1 MLIVKTILIMY
12 PKTKLSFMTLLLLIS
27 FASVNAV
34 LFTPALPSITA
45 FFKITEHAAQQTI
58 TSFLVGYA
66 LGQLVYG
73 PTANRYGRKKTL
85 YIGIGLQIISSLL
98 CVLAGMISMYPLL
111 VLGRFLLALG
121 SGVGLKMTFTLVN
134 ECYEPQLAAQKTSY
148 LMLAFAIAPGL
159 SVALGGI
166 LNSHYG
172 WESCFYA
179 GTVYGAI
186 LLAMVRQLPETQKSL
201 QLEAFQMKHLLQGYV
216 SQFKNKPLISGG
228 ALMGGASC
236 FVYIFAATA
245 PFIAINLLGMSTT
258 EYGAAN
264 ILPSLGLTLG
274 SIWSAQFAKKY
285 SQRAGIQLG
294 ILISGFA
301 ALAMMMA
308 ALTHHSALIKL
319 FFPMIFIY
327 LGLSFIFANA
337 STFAMSHT
345 SDKAH
350 GSAVMNFINMGLVT
364 VVILG
369 LSLLPM
375 SQYLLPAI
383 YIILCILMMWLFF
396 SFIKSNEIISS
407 IDRNKES

>member
-1 MLIVKTILIMY
+1 MY
-12 PKTKLSFMTLLLLIS
+12 PKTDLSFITLLLLIA

-34 LFTPALPSITA
+34 LFTPALPNITV
-45 FFKITEHAAQQTI
+45 FFGITEHAAQQTI
-58 TSFLVGYA
+58 TSFLIGYA
-66 LGQLVYG
+66 LGQLIYG
-73 PTANRYGRKKTL
+73 PTANRYGRKKAL
-85 YIGIGLQIISSLL
+85 YVGIGLQIMSSLL
-98 CVLAGMISMYPLL
+98 CVLAGIISMYSIL

-134 ECYEPQLAAQKTSY
+134 EFYAPKLAAQKTSY

-166 LNSHYG
+166 LNSYYG

-179 GTVYGAI
+179 GIVYGFI
-186 LLAMVRQLPETQKSL
+186 LLVMVRQLPETQKSL
-201 QLEAFQMKHLLQGYV
+201 QLDAFKIKHLLHGYV

-236 FVYIFAATA
+236 FVYLFAAMA

-258 EYGAAN
+258 EYGLAN

-274 SIWSAQFAKKY
+274 SVLSAQFAKKY
-285 SQRAGIQLG
+285 SQRAGIRLG
-294 ILISGFA
+294 ISISGFA
-301 ALAMMMA
+301 ALAMMIA
-308 ALTHHSALIKL
+308 TLTHHSALIKL
-319 FFPMIFIY
+319 FLPMIFIY

-369 LSLLPM
+369 LSVLPM

-383 YIILCILMMWLFF
+383 YIILCILMMGLFLY
-396 SFIKSNEIISS
+396 FIKN
-407 IDRNKES
+407 NKMK

>member
-1 MLIVKTILIMY
+1 
-12 PKTKLSFMTLLLLIS
+12 
-27 FASVNAV
+27 
-34 LFTPALPSITA
+34 
-45 FFKITEHAAQQTI
+45 
-58 TSFLVGYA
+58 
-66 LGQLVYG
+66 
-73 PTANRYGRKKTL
+73 
-85 YIGIGLQIISSLL
+85 
-98 CVLAGMISMYPLL
+98 MYPLL

-186 LLAMVRQLPETQKSL
+186 LLAMVRQLPETQKNL

-301 ALAMMMA
+301 ALAMLMA

-369 LSLLPM
+369 LSVLPI

-383 YIILCILMMWLFF
+383 YIILSALMMGLYLFTMKN
-396 SFIKSNEIISS
+396 S
-407 IDRNKES
+407 RY

>member
-1 MLIVKTILIMY
+1 MY
-12 PKTKLSFMTLLLLIS
+12 PKNELSFMTLLLLIS

-34 LFTPALPSITA
+34 LFTPALPNITV
-45 FFKITEHAAQQTI
+45 FFGITEHAAQQTI
-58 TSFLVGYA
+58 TSFLIGYA
-66 LGQLVYG
+66 LGQLIYG
-73 PTANRYGRKKTL
+73 PMANRYGRKRTL
-85 YIGIGLQIISSLL
+85 YVGISLQIISSIL
-98 CVLAGMISMYPLL
+98 CVLAGMFALYSLL

-134 ECYEPQLAAQKTSY
+134 ESYPPKLAAQKTSY
-148 LMLAFAIAPGL
+148 LMLAFAIAPGM

-179 GTVYGAI
+179 GIVYGLI
-186 LLAMVRQLPETQKSL
+186 LLAMATQLPETQKSL
-201 QLEAFQMKHLLQGYV
+201 QLDAFQMKHLLHGYV

-236 FVYIFAATA
+236 FVYLFAATA

-258 EYGAAN
+258 EYGLAN

-274 SIWSAQFAKKY
+274 SVLSAQFAKKY

-294 ILISGFA
+294 ISISGFA
-301 ALAMMMA
+301 ALAMMIA
-308 ALTHHSALIKL
+308 ALTHHSAFIKL
-319 FFPMIFIY
+319 FLPMIFIY

-337 STFAMSHT
+337 STFAMNHT

-369 LSLLPM
+369 LSVLPM

-383 YIILCILMMWLFF
+383 YIILSALMMGLYLFTMKN
-396 SFIKSNEIISS
+396 SGY
-407 IDRNKES
+407 

>member
-1 MLIVKTILIMY
+1 
-12 PKTKLSFMTLLLLIS
+12 MTLLLLIS

-45 FFKITEHAAQQTI
+45 FFRITEHAAQQTI

-66 LGQLVYG
+66 IGQLVYG

-186 LLAMVRQLPETQKSL
+186 LLVMVRQLPETQKSL

-236 FVYIFAATA
+236 FVYIFAAMA

-308 ALTHHSALIKL
+308 TLTHHSALIKL

>member
-1 MLIVKTILIMY
+1 MIIVKIILIMY

-45 FFKITEHAAQQTI
+45 FFRITEHAAQQTI

-66 LGQLVYG
+66 IGQLVYG

-186 LLAMVRQLPETQKSL
+186 LLVMVRQLPETQKSL

-236 FVYIFAATA
+236 FVYIFAAMA

-308 ALTHHSALIKL
+308 TLTHHSALIKL

>member
-1 MLIVKTILIMY
+1 MY
-12 PKTKLSFMTLLLLIS
+12 PKNELSFITLLLLIS

-34 LFTPALPSITA
+34 LFTPALPNITV
-45 FFKITEHAAQQTI
+45 FFGITEHAAQQTI
-58 TSFLVGYA
+58 TSFLIGYA
-66 LGQLVYG
+66 LGQLIYG
-73 PTANRYGRKKTL
+73 PITNRYGRKRTL
-85 YIGIGLQIISSLL
+85 YVGISLQIISSIL
-98 CVLAGMISMYPLL
+98 CVLAGMYALYSLL

-134 ECYEPQLAAQKTSY
+134 ESYPPKLAAQKTSY
-148 LMLAFAIAPGL
+148 LMLAFAIAPGM

-179 GTVYGAI
+179 GIVYGLI
-186 LLAMVRQLPETQKSL
+186 LLAMATQLPETQKSL
-201 QLEAFQMKHLLQGYV
+201 QLDAFQMKHLLHGYV

-236 FVYIFAATA
+236 FVYLFAATA

-258 EYGAAN
+258 EYGLAN

-274 SIWSAQFAKKY
+274 SVLSAQFAKKY

-294 ILISGFA
+294 ISISGFA
-301 ALAMMMA
+301 ALAMMIA
-308 ALTHHSALIKL
+308 ALTHHSAFIKL
-319 FFPMIFIY
+319 FLPMIFIY

-369 LSLLPM
+369 LSVLPM
-375 SQYLLPAI
+375 SQYLLPAT
-383 YIILCILMMWLFF
+383 YIILSALMMGLYLFTMKN
-396 SFIKSNEIISS
+396 SGY
-407 IDRNKES
+407 

>member
-1 MLIVKTILIMY
+1 MY

-45 FFKITEHAAQQTI
+45 FFRITEHAAQQTI

-66 LGQLVYG
+66 IGQLVYG

-186 LLAMVRQLPETQKSL
+186 LLVMVRQLPETQKSL

-308 ALTHHSALIKL
+308 TLTHHSALIKL

-383 YIILCILMMWLFF
+383 YIILSTLMMGLYLFTV
-396 SFIKSNEIISS
+396 K
-407 IDRNKES
+407 

>member
-1 MLIVKTILIMY
+1 MY

-45 FFKITEHAAQQTI
+45 FFRITEHAAQQTI
-58 TSFLVGYA
+58 TCFLVGYA
-66 LGQLVYG
+66 IGQLVYG

-186 LLAMVRQLPETQKSL
+186 LLAMVRQLPETQKNL
-201 QLEAFQMKHLLQGYV
+201 QLEAFQMKHLLQ
-216 SQFKNKPLISGG
+216 
-228 ALMGGASC
+228 
-236 FVYIFAATA
+236 
-245 PFIAINLLGMSTT
+245 
-258 EYGAAN
+258 
-264 ILPSLGLTLG
+264 
-274 SIWSAQFAKKY
+274 
-285 SQRAGIQLG
+285 
-294 ILISGFA
+294 
-301 ALAMMMA
+301 
-308 ALTHHSALIKL
+308 
-319 FFPMIFIY
+319 
-327 LGLSFIFANA
+327 
-337 STFAMSHT
+337 
-345 SDKAH
+345 
-350 GSAVMNFINMGLVT
+350 
-364 VVILG
+364 
-369 LSLLPM
+369 
-375 SQYLLPAI
+375 
-383 YIILCILMMWLFF
+383 
-396 SFIKSNEIISS
+396 
-407 IDRNKES
+407 

>member
-1 MLIVKTILIMY
+1 
-12 PKTKLSFMTLLLLIS
+12 
-27 FASVNAV
+27 VNAV

-45 FFKITEHAAQQTI
+45 FFRITEHAAQQTI

-66 LGQLVYG
+66 IGQLVYG

-186 LLAMVRQLPETQKSL
+186 LLVMVRQLPETQKSL

-236 FVYIFAATA
+236 FVYIFAAMA

-308 ALTHHSALIKL
+308 TLTHHSALIKL

>member
-1 MLIVKTILIMY
+1 MY

-45 FFKITEHAAQQTI
+45 FFRITEHAAQQTI

-66 LGQLVYG
+66 IGQLVYG

-186 LLAMVRQLPETQKSL
+186 LLVMVRQLPETQKSL

-236 FVYIFAATA
+236 FVYIFAAMA

-308 ALTHHSALIKL
+308 TLTHHSALIKL

>member
-1 MLIVKTILIMY
+1 MY
-12 PKTKLSFMTLLLLIS
+12 PKNKLSFMTLLLLIS

-34 LFTPALPSITA
+34 LFTPALPSITV
-45 FFKITEHAAQQTI
+45 FFGITEHAAQQTI
-58 TSFLVGYA
+58 TSFLIGYA
-66 LGQLVYG
+66 LGQLIYG
-73 PTANRYGRKKTL
+73 PIANRYGRKRTL
-85 YIGIGLQIISSLL
+85 YAGIGLQIISSLL
-98 CVLAGMISMYPLL
+98 CVLAGMISIYPLL

-121 SGVGLKMTFTLVN
+121 AGVGLKMTFTLVN
-134 ECYEPQLAAQKTSY
+134 ESYPPKLAAQKTSY

-179 GTVYGAI
+179 GIVYGFI

-201 QLEAFQMKHLLQGYV
+201 QLDAFQMKHLLHGYV

-236 FVYIFAATA
+236 FVYLFAATA

-258 EYGAAN
+258 EYGLAN

-274 SIWSAQFAKKY
+274 SVLSAQFAKKY

-294 ILISGFA
+294 ISISGFA

-319 FFPMIFIY
+319 FLPMIFIY

-337 STFAMSHT
+337 STFAMNHT
-345 SDKAH
+345 PDKAH

-369 LSLLPM
+369 LSVLPM

-383 YIILCILMMWLFF
+383 YIILSALMMGLYLFTMKN
-396 SFIKSNEIISS
+396 SGY
-407 IDRNKES
+407 

>member
-1 MLIVKTILIMY
+1 
-12 PKTKLSFMTLLLLIS
+12 MTLLLLIS

-45 FFKITEHAAQQTI
+45 FFRITEHAAQQTI

-66 LGQLVYG
+66 IGQLVYG

-186 LLAMVRQLPETQKSL
+186 LLVMVRQLPETQKSL

-308 ALTHHSALIKL
+308 TLTHHSALIKL

-383 YIILCILMMWLFF
+383 YIILSTLMMGLYLFTV
-396 SFIKSNEIISS
+396 K
-407 IDRNKES
+407 

>member
-1 MLIVKTILIMY
+1 MY
-12 PKTKLSFMTLLLLIS
+12 PKTKLSFITLLLLIS

-34 LFTPALPSITA
+34 LFTPALPNITV
-45 FFKITEHAAQQTI
+45 FFGITEHAAQQTI
-58 TSFLVGYA
+58 TSFLIGYA
-66 LGQLVYG
+66 LGQLIYG
-73 PTANRYGRKKTL
+73 PMANRYGRKRTL
-85 YIGIGLQIISSLL
+85 YVGISLQIISSIL
-98 CVLAGMISMYPLL
+98 CVLAGMFAMYSLL

-134 ECYEPQLAAQKTSY
+134 ESYAPKLAAQKTSY

-179 GTVYGAI
+179 GIVYGFI
-186 LLAMVRQLPETQKSL
+186 LLVMVRQLPETQKSL
-201 QLEAFQMKHLLQGYV
+201 QLDAFQIKHLLHGYV
-216 SQFKNKPLISGG
+216 SQFKNKSLISGG

-236 FVYIFAATA
+236 FVYLFAATA
-245 PFIAINLLGMSTT
+245 PFIAINLLGMSTA
-258 EYGAAN
+258 EYGLAN

-274 SIWSAQFAKKY
+274 SVLSAQFAKKY

-294 ILISGFA
+294 ISISGFA
-301 ALAMMMA
+301 ALTMMMA
-308 ALTHHSALIKL
+308 ALTHYSALIKL
-319 FFPMIFIY
+319 FLPMIFLY

-337 STFAMSHT
+337 STFAMNHT

-369 LSLLPM
+369 SSLLPM

-383 YIILCILMMWLFF
+383 YIILCILMMGLFF
-396 SFIKSNEIISS
+396 SFIKSNEIIST